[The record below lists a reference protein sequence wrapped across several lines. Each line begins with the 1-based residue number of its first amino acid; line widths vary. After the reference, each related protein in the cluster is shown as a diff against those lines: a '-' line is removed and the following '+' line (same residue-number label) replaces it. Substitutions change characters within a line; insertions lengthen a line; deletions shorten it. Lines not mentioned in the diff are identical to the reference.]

1 MKGRNIIILSGG
13 GTGGSV
19 TPLLALVTDL
29 KNLGFEAVWVG
40 TKSGIEREIVSQIK
54 LRYISISAG
63 KFRRYVSFQNILDPF
78 RILIGFFESLS
89 LLSKI
94 QPSLVMTAGGYVSV
108 PLVWAAWAL
117 RIPIIVHQQDIIP
130 GLANRLMAPFAHNI
144 TVTFEQ
150 NVKNY
155 GEKAIWTGNPVREE
169 FLNTSLENNINTD
182 SGDDKHS
189 KRILVIGGGTGSEV
203 INRLVLE
210 SLSALTSITSIVHIT
225 GREVDKEKA
234 LMERYIP
241 YTFLTAN
248 LLAQEMKKANV
259 IISRAGMGTL
269 TELSFLG
276 KPTIIIPMPHSHQE
290 ANARLFLNQGAAIVL
305 EEEHLTSEQFIGTVK
320 DLLDNNEKQ
329 NKLAR
334 QIKSV
339 IKKEAE
345 KNILSVI
352 KSLLRK

>member
-210 SLSALTSITSIVHIT
+210 SLSVLTSITSIVHIT
-225 GREVDKEKA
+225 GREIDKEKV

-248 LLAQEMKKANV
+248 LLAQEMKKADV

-305 EEEHLTSEQFIGTVK
+305 EEEHLTPEQFIGTVK